1 MGDRTDACRVLVWI
15 REGDLEDLGIDGEN
29 IKMEPQEVG
38 FRGGG
43 TWAGLIWLRIGIGCR
58 LL

>member
-1 MGDRTDACRVLVWI
+1 MKWARHMARMGDRTDACRVLVWI

-38 FRGGG
+38 FRGGDMD
-43 TWAGLIWLRIGIGCR
+43 WIDLA
-58 LL
+58 

>member
-1 MGDRTDACRVLVWI
+1 MKWARHMARMGDRTDACRVLVWI

-43 TWAGLIWLRIGIGCR
+43 HGLD
-58 LL
+58 